1 MGSSC
6 LIKNPGIELVLG
18 FENIY
23 FLSNN
28 YIKIV
33 FFLNKV
39 IKSNEV
45 YDLGCR
51 FDRLI

>member
-1 MGSSC
+1 MIYFDFLWGPRG

-28 YIKIV
+28 YIKII
-33 FFLNKV
+33 F
-39 IKSNEV
+39 
-45 YDLGCR
+45 
-51 FDRLI
+51 